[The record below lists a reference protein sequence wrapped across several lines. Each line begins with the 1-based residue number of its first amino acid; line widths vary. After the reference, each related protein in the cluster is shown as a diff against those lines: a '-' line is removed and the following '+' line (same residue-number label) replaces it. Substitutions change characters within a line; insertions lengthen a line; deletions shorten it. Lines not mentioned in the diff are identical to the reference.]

1 MALNPFMVN
10 MDRADV
16 PDPVPG
22 GVYVD
27 EYGHWW
33 QYKGLSAFGEF
44 YFVSLRTHM
53 QHHTWISKETWKQD
67 PMTGYTPQELS
78 PRGRPRPPIIRKTTP
93 ER

>member
-27 EYGHWW
+27 KYGDWW
-33 QYKGLSAFGEF
+33 QYKGISKPFGAF
-44 YFVSLRTHM
+44 YFVSLNGVFHK
-53 QHHTWISKETWKQD
+53 WIRKEEWKQD

-78 PRGRPRPPIIRKTTP
+78 PRDRPRPPTIRNTTP